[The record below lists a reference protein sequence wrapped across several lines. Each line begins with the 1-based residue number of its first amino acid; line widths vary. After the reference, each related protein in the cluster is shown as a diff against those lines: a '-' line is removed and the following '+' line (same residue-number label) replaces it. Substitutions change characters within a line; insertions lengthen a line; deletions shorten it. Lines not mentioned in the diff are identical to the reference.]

1 MYFAF
6 YFLRYAATTGVI
18 IYWKTDQTFVI
29 HRYHH
34 VWFGTYNSCLSIEN
48 KHTQCYLLL
57 QQYPESL
64 IHNSDLLNL
73 IPCKL
78 DVISNPFR
86 DKKLSYTKLSYLIL
100 ERKFNT
106 IYWMMK
112 ILQSLISLVQ
122 YQIHQPVINL
132 QHRLKQMCWSLIS
145 VEKRPSYLKVK
156 LMNSITIKIH
166 MENKM

>member
-78 DVISNPFR
+78 DVTSTPFS
-86 DKKLSYTKLSYLIL
+86 DENIITYDIELPHSGKKIGFNLLDNVFITKWSGCNI
-100 ERKFNT
+100 KFARNKVEEGWIMNT
-106 IYWMMK
+106 TFMIFPK
-112 ILQSLISLVQ
+112 
-122 YQIHQPVINL
+122 
-132 QHRLKQMCWSLIS
+132 
-145 VEKRPSYLKVK
+145 E
-156 LMNSITIKIH
+156 
-166 MENKM
+166 